1 MRPRNLQ
8 LAGFTCYSDPVEI
21 DFSDLDLFVI
31 SGPTGAGK
39 STIIDA
45 ICYALYGR
53 VPRSDAKST
62 TALISHNRDNMRVA
76 LEFEVAHA
84 RYRVSRGINVSRKTA
99 RDGNE
104 KISRNESP
112 VVLERLVGDAWT
124 PIEGRAGPIDDEV
137 ERIIGLDFD
146 GFTKC
151 VLLPQG
157 RFQEFLT
164 GEARERRK
172 LLIELLGT
180 GIYDRV
186 GVAARARAGDLTTQA
201 DGISR
206 RLREDYADATQD
218 ALDAART
225 ELADIR
231 PKLGTAKE
239 ERDALQQA
247 VGFAAAV
254 VAARHRGRERTQQHA
269 TAIARASEL
278 KALARDG
285 EQQIIVLRVE
295 IASIEQELAALAYDA
310 SLHGD
315 LRMAYEIAKRC
326 ASIDRERTAA
336 SAAASA
342 TDALESATAA
352 FAAAEAASKDAT
364 AAYEAAQAR
373 RTEAQRAHA
382 ADALRGDLKR
392 GDACPVCGGVVG
404 VLPKPKSASVGA
416 AEKAV
421 EAARA
426 AEGKAA
432 MALRSGE
439 IALQRVRQD
448 IEHAGAQARKLTA
461 DLENA
466 TAELRAQL
474 PHNIAPEP
482 EAIAANLA
490 VQGAAAT
497 AHAGLAKQ
505 RDTTRERL
513 DELQPQVAQAAQEIA
528 GCEADANRLLNEAT
542 EAGFEADEAKQQ
554 LILLCNAWPWDNV
567 REAIEEKHDPGP
579 VLQTLLQLCQSH
591 ADELTGRIAGLEQ
604 LAGRIERDIARAAE
618 LQDELT
624 AMRERGG
631 RYSELAKLL
640 RADAFQAF
648 VIEEAMQALADSASA
663 HLATLYSRFAM
674 TVEHGEFQVID
685 HWQADQH
692 RAARTLSGGETFV
705 ASLALALA
713 LSERLPEL
721 RSKASAMLESLFLD
735 EGFGTL
741 DADVL
746 EIVISALEGLRSQD
760 RMVGIITHVPE
771 LSRRIESRIVVT
783 KSPAGSSAAACS

>member
-201 DGISR
+201 DGIGR

-218 ALDAART
+218 ALNAART
-225 ELADIR
+225 ELADIG
-231 PKLGTAKE
+231 PKLGTARE

-254 VAARHRGRERTQQHA
+254 VAARRRGRERTQQHA
-269 TAIARASEL
+269 TAIARATEL

-285 EQQIIVLRVE
+285 EQQITILRSE
-295 IASIEQELAALAYDA
+295 IASIEQELD
-310 SLHGD
+310 SSR
-315 LRMAYEIAKRC
+315 LRCR
-326 ASIDRERTAA
+326 
-336 SAAASA
+336 SA
-342 TDALESATAA
+342 
-352 FAAAEAASKDAT
+352 
-364 AAYEAAQAR
+364 R
-373 RTEAQRAHA
+373 
-382 ADALRGDLKR
+382 
-392 GDACPVCGGVVG
+392 
-404 VLPKPKSASVGA
+404 
-416 AEKAV
+416 
-421 EAARA
+421 
-426 AEGKAA
+426 
-432 MALRSGE
+432 
-439 IALQRVRQD
+439 
-448 IEHAGAQARKLTA
+448 
-461 DLENA
+461 
-466 TAELRAQL
+466 
-474 PHNIAPEP
+474 
-482 EAIAANLA
+482 
-490 VQGAAAT
+490 
-497 AHAGLAKQ
+497 
-505 RDTTRERL
+505 
-513 DELQPQVAQAAQEIA
+513 
-528 GCEADANRLLNEAT
+528 
-542 EAGFEADEAKQQ
+542 
-554 LILLCNAWPWDNV
+554 
-567 REAIEEKHDPGP
+567 
-579 VLQTLLQLCQSH
+579 
-591 ADELTGRIAGLEQ
+591 
-604 LAGRIERDIARAAE
+604 
-618 LQDELT
+618 
-624 AMRERGG
+624 
-631 RYSELAKLL
+631 
-640 RADAFQAF
+640 
-648 VIEEAMQALADSASA
+648 
-663 HLATLYSRFAM
+663 
-674 TVEHGEFQVID
+674 
-685 HWQADQH
+685 
-692 RAARTLSGGETFV
+692 
-705 ASLALALA
+705 
-713 LSERLPEL
+713 
-721 RSKASAMLESLFLD
+721 
-735 EGFGTL
+735 
-741 DADVL
+741 
-746 EIVISALEGLRSQD
+746 
-760 RMVGIITHVPE
+760 
-771 LSRRIESRIVVT
+771 
-783 KSPAGSSAAACS
+783 